1 MTLFC
6 LPAQARTHARDGCS
20 CTRSARPADGVPP
33 TPTPPDLTSFP
44 CNRTEHWE
52 GWNPTQG
59 PRTLHCPARL
69 CTLNA
74 PFIPR
79 LHVPLSPTFPVDGM
93 FVPPDSCAKALTRTV
108 MVLGV
113 GPLERNRAPLDPE
126 AGLGKEERPGENVP
140 RRRPSASPGENPP
153 QESNPLARPQKQ
165 TSVV

>member
-1 MTLFC
+1 MPS
-6 LPAQARTHARDGCS
+6 LPAQTPGQGQERFCFASQLKLAPTPEMDVPAL
-20 CTRSARPADGVPP
+20 ALRPADGVPP
-33 TPTPPDLTSFP
+33 TPTPQDLTSFP

-79 LHVPLSPTFPVDGM
+79 LHVPLSPTFPMDGM
-93 FVPPDSCAKALTRTV
+93 FVPPDSCARALTRTV

-113 GPLERNRAPLDPE
+113 GPLEHN
-126 AGLGKEERPGENVP
+126 
-140 RRRPSASPGENPP
+140 
-153 QESNPLARPQKQ
+153 
-165 TSVV
+165 